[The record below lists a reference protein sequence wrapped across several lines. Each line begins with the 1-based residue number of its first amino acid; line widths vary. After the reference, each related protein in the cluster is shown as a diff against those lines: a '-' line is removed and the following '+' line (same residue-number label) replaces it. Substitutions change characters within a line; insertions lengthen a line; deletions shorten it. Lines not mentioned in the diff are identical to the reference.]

1 MTRMVAAK
9 TFLAR
14 MNEGRGEWLTEAQ
27 MLKACEEF
35 FQSNGYS
42 ELDYH
47 AAFEGPHNFISP
59 VTGSNGKETIA
70 TVFRP
75 KIDKY
80 DMALFGMLESALF
93 DIIDNR
99 EDTSLALVTDSLS
112 YDHIMKAE
120 EVGVAIE
127 NLMDEGM
134 FLLFV
139 NGRSA
144 HALFDEF
151 AKLSRPVPVSDD

>member
-1 MTRMVAAK
+1 MRMVAAK
-9 TFLAR
+9 TFMSR
-14 MNEGRGEWLTEAQ
+14 MNEGRAGWLSEAQ

-42 ELDYH
+42 ELEYH
-47 AAFEGPHNFISP
+47 VTFEGPHNLVSP
-59 VTGSNGKETIA
+59 ITGANGRETIA

-75 KIDKY
+75 KIDRY

-93 DIIDNR
+93 DIMDNH
-99 EDTSLALVTDSLS
+99 EGTSLALVTDSLS
-112 YDHIMKAE
+112 YDPVIRVE
-120 EVGVAIE
+120 EIGVAIE

-134 FLLFV
+134 YVLFV

-144 HALFDEF
+144 HALFDEY
-151 AKLSRPVPVSDD
+151 AKLSAPVPVSDD